1 MDTPSI
7 IPDRASYC
15 MRTTLG
21 ELIENGQGFIQ
32 TGPFG
37 SQLHARDYVDDGIPV
52 VMPQQ
57 LGDNEIHTDGIAYI
71 RERDR
76 DRLRRHVMRKGDI
89 VFSRR
94 GDVTR
99 RAYIDTKEEGWLCGT
114 GCLLLRLEHPECDN
128 RYLVRFLGLRETR
141 LYLTQRAIGS
151 TMPNLNQAILAS
163 VPVTLLPRKH
173 QERIVD
179 VLSAYDDLIENNRRR
194 IQLLEQA
201 ARLLY
206 KEWFVRLRFPG
217 HERVE
222 VKGGVPEGWERKAIA
237 DVCET
242 VGGGTPSTKVSEYW
256 DGNVTWIVPS
266 DVTKNNCLVL
276 LDSERKITNKGVR
289 ESSAK
294 LVPANTIL
302 MTSRASVGFFAIMDV
317 EVSTNQGFINI
328 IPHDEETRMYLLFN
342 LMSRVTEIR
351 SNAKGTTYP
360 EISKGRFRQ
369 MDIIIPPKSL
379 IGQFARF
386 TSDTIKQIRY
396 LKREILQLTKARD
409 LLLPRLMN
417 GEISAG
423 CQIVADPR

>member
-1 MDTPSI
+1 
-7 IPDRASYC
+7 
-15 MRTTLG
+15 MR
-21 ELIENGQGFIQ
+21 F
-32 TGPFG
+32 
-37 SQLHARDYVDDGIPV
+37 
-52 VMPQQ
+52 
-57 LGDNEIHTDGIAYI
+57 
-71 RERDR
+71 
-76 DRLRRHVMRKGDI
+76 
-89 VFSRR
+89 
-94 GDVTR
+94 
-99 RAYIDTKEEGWLCGT
+99 
-114 GCLLLRLEHPECDN
+114 
-128 RYLVRFLGLRETR
+128 
-141 LYLTQRAIGS
+141 
-151 TMPNLNQAILAS
+151 
-163 VPVTLLPRKH
+163 
-173 QERIVD
+173 
-179 VLSAYDDLIENNRRR
+179 
-194 IQLLEQA
+194 
-201 ARLLY
+201 
-206 KEWFVRLRFPG
+206 RFPG
-217 HERVE
+217 HEH
-222 VKGGVPEGWERKAIA
+222 VKVRDGVPEGWERKAIA

-256 DGNVTWIVPS
+256 DGDVTWIVPS

-369 MDIIIPPKSL
+369 MDIVIPPESL

-396 LKREILQLTKARD
+396 LKRGILQLTKARN

-417 GEISAG
+417 GEI
-423 CQIVADPR
+423 VV